1 MAYLMPFGRY
11 KGRAITQVPTPA
23 LEHYLNWDQLRED
36 TRAQLQAELA
46 RRDAEPGGR
55 ERVHTPPGDA
65 DRGPAVQPGGAPPR
79 NRPGGNVD
87 PTASLR
93 RRRQL
98 CAEDVIA
105 AGEKMLTAS
114 VPHQAPM
121 IREASTFLRDLL
133 RQPGDKPVDR
143 VDNSVEEDPN
153 AAPF

>member
-11 KGRAITQVPTPA
+11 KGRAITQVPAAA
-23 LEHYLNWDQLRED
+23 LEHYLNWDQLRDD
-36 TRAQLQAELA
+36 TRQQLQAELA
-46 RRDAEPGGR
+46 RRDAQPGGR
-55 ERVHTPPGDA
+55 ERA
-65 DRGPAVQPGGAPPR
+65 QAPAVSPAGGPPR
-79 NRPGGNVD
+79 NRPGGNGD

-105 AGEKMLTAS
+105 AGEKMLTAT
-114 VPHQAPM
+114 VPHQVPM

-133 RQPGDKPVDR
+133 RQAGDKPVDS
-143 VDNSVEEDPN
+143 VDNSVQEDPN

>member
-11 KGRAITQVPTPA
+11 KGRAITQVPRAA
-23 LEHYLNWDQLRED
+23 LEHYLNWDQLRDD
-36 TRAQLQAELA
+36 TRHQIQTELA
-46 RRDAEPGGR
+46 SRDAGPGGR
-55 ERVHTPPGDA
+55 ERVQAPPGDP
-65 DRGPAVQPGGAPPR
+65 DRGPAVSPAGRPPR
-79 NRPGGNVD
+79 NRPGGNGD

-105 AGEKMLTAS
+105 AGEKMLTAT

-121 IREASTFLRDLL
+121 IQEASTFLRDLL
-133 RQPGDKPVDR
+133 RQAGDKPVDR

>member
-23 LEHYLNWDQLRED
+23 LEHYLNWDQLRDD
-36 TRAQLQAELA
+36 TRQQLQAELA
-46 RRDAEPGGR
+46 RRDAQLGGR
-55 ERVHTPPGDA
+55 ERAQAPPGTP
-65 DRGPAVQPGGAPPR
+65 DRGPAVPPAGGPPR
-79 NRPGGNVD
+79 SRPGGNGD

-105 AGEKMLTAS
+105 AGEQRLTAT

-121 IREASTFLRDLL
+121 IQEASTFLRDLL
-133 RQPGDKPVDR
+133 RQAGDKPVNS
-143 VDNSVEEDPN
+143 VDNSVAEDPN